1 MSRTI
6 EIPNK
11 VAPPRHLHYTD
22 AICRRKPRMPAAI
35 DMTGERYGRLVALYK
50 ADPKAGRTCW
60 VFRCD
65 CGVEKAIDA
74 AHVRYGRIKSC
85 GCLASELASEH
96 ARAHLGKFAGHNK
109 THGRSKDP
117 VYFVWKAMHQRCN
130 NPNRADYKYYGARG
144 VRVCERWSSFTNFI
158 QDMGERPDNL
168 TIERIDTDGDYEPSN
183 CKWATW
189 KEQQNN
195 RRNTDG

>member
-1 MSRTI
+1 
-6 EIPNK
+6 
-11 VAPPRHLHYTD
+11 
-22 AICRRKPRMPAAI
+22 
-35 DMTGERYGRLVALYK
+35 
-50 ADPKAGRTCW
+50 
-60 VFRCD
+60 
-65 CGVEKAIDA
+65 
-74 AHVRYGRIKSC
+74 
-85 GCLASELASEH
+85 
-96 ARAHLGKFAGHNK
+96 
-109 THGRSKDP
+109 
-117 VYFVWKAMHQRCN
+117 MHQRCN